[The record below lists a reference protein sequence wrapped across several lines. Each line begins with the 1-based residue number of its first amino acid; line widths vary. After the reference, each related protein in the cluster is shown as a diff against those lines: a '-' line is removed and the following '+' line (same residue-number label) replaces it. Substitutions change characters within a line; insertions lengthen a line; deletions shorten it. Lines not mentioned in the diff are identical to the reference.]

1 MSRDFGGV
9 DRDRA
14 RNGGVADSFIHFH
27 RSLLSTYKVSGV
39 CYVPRMPQSAG
50 RAQCMAHSGTQ

>member
-14 RNGGVADSFIHFH
+14 RNGGVVDSFIHFH
-27 RSLLSTYKVSGV
+27 RSLLSTYNV
-39 CYVPRMPQSAG
+39 
-50 RAQCMAHSGTQ
+50 